1 MLAVARLC
9 RAEKKLT
16 VARKEYR
23 KEHVQSRLDQEGY
36 ETDVRALNE
45 QWGRA
50 KRLESTLLASSS
62 STRGGREEVS
72 GRRGGLLEDSGLQE
86 LMWRLEVFSK
96 ERQMGLGKGGKIK

>member
-1 MLAVARLC
+1 MA
-9 RAEKKLT
+9 K
-16 VARKEYR
+16 KEYR

-45 QWGRA
+45 QWSRA
-50 KRLESTLLASSS
+50 KRLESTLASSS
-62 STRGGREEVS
+62 SNRGGREEVS
-72 GRRGGLLEDSGLQE
+72 GRRGALLEDSGLQE